1 MGTEVFAD
9 ETSANR
15 SLNHLATVLGEELPE
30 SFTALFANNADPDLA
45 LANLGR
51 WLAATTNPQ
60 VHLHQLVAVPQLAKL
75 LIDLFGASQ
84 HITDSLIQN
93 PELASLVLDPGELA
107 GVPNRARIVKEGKA
121 MLATST
127 SHSHALDR
135 IRFLKQRW
143 TIPIVINDLA
153 GNWPEETVWHS
164 LSDLAEALIEL
175 TADAV
180 WKEFAGPKGID
191 GPCPVLVVG
200 FGKLG
205 GRELNFSSDIDL
217 AYAIPDGMGEE
228 FEQNI
233 IRYCQLFGRALSDR
247 MGRGS
252 VFRVDLRLRPYGNA
266 GALVPSMR
274 SFEAYYKLYA
284 EQWEIQA
291 LIRAKPITGPR
302 ELQDRWQSM
311 RAERCF
317 RPQLSEPEL
326 EAMLAMKTRIEERSE
341 VDDLKR
347 GAGGIRDVEFLVQA
361 LQLIHGHR
369 IPSLQVANTLEVL
382 QELEFQ
388 GILDHPVAQSLEKG
402 YTFLRQLE
410 HRCQLV
416 GDQQTHS
423 IPATPDAR
431 ERLAKLMGGPKWRG
445 IESELEGHRRTIQTL
460 YKTILRPEP
469 SAGSH
474 RDQVAERLGALAP
487 SVLQWFDSLPAPEA
501 FYASLAENRDSLDRV
516 EKVAVAAPRLV
527 NELKHSISLT
537 ELLVSGEIEEASE
550 VDISINQM
558 PLDAPIKQVA
568 DAYQRSRSQLLVRW
582 VLNQESNPGEELS
595 LLTDALITHCAKRL
609 LVRFDIV
616 GLGSY
621 GGREMSMGSDA
632 DLVLLVAKSEWQSEA
647 EFQAQQFLALLG
659 QVKRIGAPI
668 GVDLRLRP
676 DGGKGLLV
684 RSLEALGAYELSGME
699 MWERFAL
706 GQARLVMGGE
716 EAISTVLKAAYAQ
729 PLTPERLRE
738 LLAMKKRVET
748 ERVKPQ
754 HMRREVKLGFGG
766 LNDIE
771 WLIHLHEMRYP
782 TATRSDKS
790 DQRSISMPDRIR
802 NLGRAGLLNAVE
814 VEQILHSHA
823 HLAEVR
829 LRLGLLGLEKDILPE
844 NPDKLDRLAQT
855 MNFSAG
861 NDLLAKHEHV
871 IETVR
876 AVYLQGLERLK
887 A

>member
-1 MGTEVFAD
+1 MAGNVFAD
-9 ETSANR
+9 EDSANR
-15 SLNHLATVLGEELPE
+15 ALDHLASVLGDTLPS
-30 SFTALFANNADPDLA
+30 SFTDLFAQNADPDLA

-60 VHLHQLVAVPQLAKL
+60 THLHQLVSVPPLAKL
-75 LIDLFGASQ
+75 LIDILGASQ
-84 HITDSLIQN
+84 PITDSLIQN
-93 PELASLVLDPGELA
+93 PELASLVLDPGELSRA
-107 GVPNRARIVKEGKA
+107 PTREGVLREGRS
-121 MLATST
+121 MLAAAT

-143 TIPIVINDLA
+143 TLPIVFNDIA
-153 GNWPEETVWHS
+153 GNWPEETIWHA
-164 LSDLAEALIEL
+164 LSDVAEALIEL
-175 TADAV
+175 TAEAV
-180 WKEFAGPKGID
+180 WREFAGQKGLVGD
-191 GPCPVLVVG
+191 CPVLVVG

-228 FEQNI
+228 LERDI

-252 VFRVDLRLRPYGNA
+252 VYRVDLRLRPYGNA

-274 SFEAYYKLYA
+274 SFEAYYQLYA
-284 EQWEIQA
+284 EQWEVQA
-291 LIRAKPITGPR
+291 LIRSKPITGPP
-302 ELQDRWQSM
+302 ELRDRWLAM
-311 RAERCF
+311 RQERCF

-369 IPSLQVANTLEVL
+369 LPGLQVANTLDVL
-382 QELEFQ
+382 RELERQ
-388 GILDHPVAQSLEKG
+388 GILDHPVAQSLERG

-423 IPATPDAR
+423 IPATPQAR
-431 ERLAKLMGGPKWRG
+431 ERLAKLMGRPKWRQV
-445 IESELEGHRRTIQTL
+445 ESELEGHRRTIQTL
-460 YKTILRPEP
+460 YKSILRPEP
-469 SAGSH
+469 SAGSP
-474 RDQVAERLGALAP
+474 RDQIAEKLGVLAP

-516 EKVAVAAPRLV
+516 ERVALASPSLV
-527 NELKHSISLT
+527 NELKHSIALT
-537 ELLVSGEIEEASE
+537 EMLVSGEIEEAS
-550 VDISINQM
+550 DPAATLNGL

-568 DAYQRSRSQLLVRW
+568 DAYQRSRCHLLVRW
-582 VLNQESNPGEELS
+582 VLNQESNPGQELS
-595 LLTDALITHCAKRL
+595 ELTDALICHCARRL

-621 GGREMSMGSDA
+621 GGREMAMDSDA
-632 DLVLLVAKSEWQSEA
+632 DLVLLVAKPEWQSEA
-647 EFQAQQFLALLG
+647 ESQAQQFLSLLG
-659 QVKRIGAPI
+659 QIKRVGAPI

-676 DGGKGLLV
+676 DGGKGMLV

-706 GQARLVMGGE
+706 GQARLVFGQD
-716 EAISTVLKAAYAQ
+716 EAIATILKAAYAQ

-754 HMRREVKLGFGG
+754 HVRREVKLGFGG

-771 WLIHLHEMRYP
+771 WLVHLHEMRFP
-782 TATRSDKS
+782 TATQSDRSDARKV
-790 DQRSISMPDRIR
+790 SMPDRIR
-802 NLGRAGLLNAVE
+802 NLGRATLLNAVE

-855 MNFSAG
+855 MDFPSG
-861 NDLLAKHEHV
+861 NDLLAKHEQV

-876 AVYLQGLERLK
+876 AIYIQGLERLK